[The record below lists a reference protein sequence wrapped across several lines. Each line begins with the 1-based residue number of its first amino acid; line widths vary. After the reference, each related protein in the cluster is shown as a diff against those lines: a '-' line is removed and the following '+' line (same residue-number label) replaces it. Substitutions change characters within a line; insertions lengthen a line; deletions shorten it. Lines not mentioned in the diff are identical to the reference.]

1 MVALSTV
8 ATAEDAE
15 RLARSLVEKGV
26 AACVSV
32 VPSVVS
38 FYRWKGAVER
48 DAELLL
54 VIKTEGERFPELE
67 AALLGE
73 HPYEVPELI
82 ALPIAAGS
90 ERYLEWLSASVRATG
105 K

>member
-15 RLARSLVEKGV
+15 RLARSLVEKGF
-26 AACVSV
+26 AACVNI

-38 FYRWKGAVER
+38 VYRWQGAVER
-48 DAELLL
+48 APELLL
-54 VIKTEGERFPELE
+54 VIKTTGERFEELK
-67 AALLGE
+67 AALLAQ

-82 ALPIAAGS
+82 ALPIRAGS
-90 ERYLEWLSASVRATG
+90 DRYLEWLSASVRVPGT
-105 K
+105 